1 METTIRPV
9 PHLST
14 LDVVS
19 SDAPELDGVID
30 DLSAGRLTDEM
41 LEEIRAGSTGAEA
54 AAFFDLDK
62 TIIARSS
69 TLMMGRSFLRDG
81 LISPTTVLKSL
92 YAQAVY
98 QLIGADHESMEKMR
112 QAILTL
118 TTGWEVERVRRV
130 VRETIEEVVA
140 PYVYAEALELFAEH
154 RAAGRDLW
162 IVSSSGEEVVEPFA
176 SYLGIDDFIAT
187 KGGVDEDGRYDG
199 TLAFYAYASNKA
211 TAVRQI
217 AEVRGYDL
225 DDCYVYSD
233 SITDLPFLNVAGHPV
248 AVNPDREL
256 RAAAIA
262 MGWEVRDFHSPV
274 SLRQRLPE
282 FQRPRNDVV
291 VGALALAAIGALL
304 WRWVIRGDE
313 DEAA

>member
-1 METTIRPV
+1 M
-9 PHLST
+9 
-14 LDVVS
+14 S

-274 SLRQRLPE
+274 SL
-282 FQRPRNDVV
+282 
-291 VGALALAAIGALL
+291 
-304 WRWVIRGDE
+304 
-313 DEAA
+313 